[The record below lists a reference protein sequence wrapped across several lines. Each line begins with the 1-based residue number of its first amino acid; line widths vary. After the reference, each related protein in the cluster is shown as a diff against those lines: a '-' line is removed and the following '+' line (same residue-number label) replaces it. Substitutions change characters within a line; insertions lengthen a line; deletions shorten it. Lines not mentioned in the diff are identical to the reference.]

1 MDDFVLKLK
10 KDDIKESKQITFS
23 FLQDTKHGIY
33 FPYRIRLKDTENNTI
48 TSLMLPR
55 NDKKITKKELI
66 VTLPTRYDVEQL
78 SDKFIIII
86 EKNNKRGKNTLAV
99 DEIIFN

>member
-33 FPYRIRLKDTENNTI
+33 FPYRIRLKYTENNTI

-55 NDKKITKKELI
+55 NDEKITKKELI

-78 SDKFIIII
+78 SDEFIIII

-99 DEIIFN
+99 DKIIFN